1 MIRGEHHMAESEL
14 LLQQKDLQEEASEV
28 VDELQL
34 YELLTQAGEPM
45 RVGSS
50 ALGLMV
56 WRDLDMT
63 VTCTR
68 LNHSLIAQIA
78 SELMLHAGV
87 RELKFINDT
96 GVYNTDPAYPDGLYI
111 GLKYKS
117 QHGRDWSL
125 DIWFVD
131 EPERQPDLNHL
142 ITMPE
147 RLTQEKRETILRIKN
162 HWASR
167 EEYGKTVRSFD
178 IYTAV
183 LEEDVKTLEQFEAWL
198 NQRTMNK

>member
-1 MIRGEHHMAESEL
+1 MAESKL
-14 LLQQKDLQEEASEV
+14 LLQQKALQDEASEV
-28 VDELQL
+28 ADELRL
-34 YELLTQAGEPM
+34 YELLSQAGEPV

-63 VTCTR
+63 VICSR
-68 LNHSLIAQIA
+68 LTQQLIAQIA

-117 QHGRDWSL
+117 QQGKEWKM

-131 EPERQPDLNHL
+131 EPERQPDLKH
-142 ITMPE
+142 IVTMPE
-147 RLTQEKRETILRIKN
+147 QLTQERREAILQIKSD
-162 HWASR
+162 WASR
-167 EEYGKTVRSFD
+167 DEYGKTVRSFD

-183 LEEDVKTLEQFEAWL
+183 LEENIRTPEQFQAWL
-198 NQRTMNK
+198 GQRSMNKE

>member
-1 MIRGEHHMAESEL
+1 MAESKL
-14 LLQQKDLQEEASEV
+14 LLQQKALQDEASEV
-28 VDELQL
+28 ADELRL
-34 YELLTQAGEPM
+34 YELLSQAGEPV

-63 VTCTR
+63 VICSR
-68 LNHSLIAQIA
+68 LNQQLIAQIA

-87 RELKFINDT
+87 WELKFINDT

-117 QHGRDWSL
+117 QQGKEWKM

-131 EPERQPDLNHL
+131 EPERQPDLKH
-142 ITMPE
+142 IVTMPE
-147 RLTQEKRETILRIKN
+147 QLTQERREAILQIKSD
-162 HWASR
+162 WASR
-167 EEYGKTVRSFD
+167 DEYGKTVRSFD

-183 LEEDVKTLEQFEAWL
+183 LEENIRTPEQFQAWL
-198 NQRTMNK
+198 GQRSMNKE

>member
-1 MIRGEHHMAESEL
+1 MAESEL
-14 LLQQKDLQEEASEV
+14 LLQQEALQVEASEV
-28 VDELQL
+28 ADELRL
-34 YELLTQAGEPM
+34 YELLSQAGEPV

-63 VTCTR
+63 VKCSR
-68 LNHSLIAQIA
+68 LNQPLTAHIA

-96 GVYNTDPAYPDGLYI
+96 GVYNTDPLYPDGLYI
-111 GLKYKS
+111 GLKYISERGKE
-117 QHGRDWSL
+117 WAL

-131 EPERQPDLNHL
+131 EPEKQPDLKHI

-147 RLTQEKRETILRIKN
+147 RLTQERREAILRIKN
-162 HWASR
+162 RWASR
-167 EEYGKTVRSFD
+167 AEYGKSVRSFD

-183 LEEDVKTLEQFEAWL
+183 LEENVSTSEQFQAWL
-198 NQRTMNK
+198 DQRSVTKAESP

>member
-1 MIRGEHHMAESEL
+1 MEESKL
-14 LLQQKDLQEEASEV
+14 LLQQKALQDEASEV
-28 VDELQL
+28 ADELRL
-34 YELLTQAGEPM
+34 YELLSQAGEPV

-63 VTCTR
+63 VKCSR
-68 LNHSLIAQIA
+68 MNHSLVVQIA
-78 SELMLHAGV
+78 SELMLHVGV

-117 QHGRDWSL
+117 KRGKDWSL

-131 EPERQPDLNHL
+131 EPERQPDLNHI

-147 RLTQEKRETILRIKN
+147 RLTQERREAILRIKN
-162 HWASR
+162 RWASR

-183 LEEDVKTLEQFEAWL
+183 LEENVSTVEQFQAWL
-198 NQRTMNK
+198 NQRSMNKQ

>member
-1 MIRGEHHMAESEL
+1 MAESKL
-14 LLQQKDLQEEASEV
+14 LLQQKALQDEASEV
-28 VDELQL
+28 ADELRL
-34 YELLTQAGEPM
+34 HELLSQAGEPV

-63 VTCTR
+63 VKCSR
-68 LNHSLIAQIA
+68 LNQQLIAQIA
-78 SELMLHAGV
+78 SELMLRAGV

-117 QHGRDWSL
+117 QLGKEWKM

-131 EPERQPDLNHL
+131 EPDRQPDLKHI
-142 ITMPE
+142 ITMPDL
-147 RLTQEKRETILRIKN
+147 LTQERREAILRIKN
-162 HWASR
+162 NWASR
-167 EEYGKTVRSFD
+167 AEYGKTVRSFD

-183 LEEDVKTLEQFEAWL
+183 LEENVSTPEQFQAWL
-198 NQRTMNK
+198 DQRSMNIE

>member
-1 MIRGEHHMAESEL
+1 MAESKL
-14 LLQQKDLQEEASEV
+14 LLQQKALQDEASEV
-28 VDELQL
+28 AHELRL
-34 YELLTQAGEPM
+34 YELLSQAGEPV

-63 VTCTR
+63 VICSR
-68 LNHSLIAQIA
+68 LTQQLIAQIA

-117 QHGRDWSL
+117 QQGKEWKM

-131 EPERQPDLNHL
+131 EPERQPDLKH
-142 ITMPE
+142 IVTMPE
-147 RLTQEKRETILRIKN
+147 QLTQERREAILQIKSD
-162 HWASR
+162 WASR
-167 EEYGKTVRSFD
+167 DEYGKTVRSFD

-183 LEEDVKTLEQFEAWL
+183 LEENIRTPEQFQAWL
-198 NQRTMNK
+198 GQRSMNKE

>member
-1 MIRGEHHMAESEL
+1 MAESKL
-14 LLQQKDLQEEASEV
+14 LLQQKALQDEASEV
-28 VDELQL
+28 ADELRL
-34 YELLTQAGEPM
+34 YELLSQAGKPV

-63 VTCTR
+63 VICSR
-68 LNHSLIAQIA
+68 LNQQLIAQIA

-117 QHGRDWSL
+117 QQGKEWKM

-131 EPERQPDLNHL
+131 EPERQPDLKH
-142 ITMPE
+142 IVTMPE
-147 RLTQEKRETILRIKN
+147 QLTQERREAILQIKSD
-162 HWASR
+162 WASR
-167 EEYGKTVRSFD
+167 DEYGKTVRSFD

-183 LEEDVKTLEQFEAWL
+183 LEENIRTPEQFQAWL
-198 NQRTMNK
+198 GQRSMNKE

>member
-1 MIRGEHHMAESEL
+1 MAESEL
-14 LLQQKDLQEEASEV
+14 QLQQEALQEEASEV
-28 VDELQL
+28 ADELRL
-34 YELLTQAGEPM
+34 YELLSQAGEPV

-50 ALGLMV
+50 AFGLMV

-63 VTCTR
+63 VKCSR
-68 LNHSLIAQIA
+68 LNQPLTAHIA
-78 SELMLHAGV
+78 SELMLQAGV

-96 GVYNTDPAYPDGLYI
+96 GDYNTDPAYPDGFYI

-117 QHGRDWSL
+117 QRGKEWAL

-131 EPERQPDLNHL
+131 EPEKQPDLKHI

-147 RLTQEKRETILRIKN
+147 RLTQERREAILRIKN
-162 HWASR
+162 RWASR
-167 EEYGKTVRSFD
+167 AEYGKSVRSFD

-183 LEEDVKTLEQFEAWL
+183 LEENVSTPEQFEAWL
-198 NQRTMNK
+198 DQRSVNKAESP

>member
-1 MIRGEHHMAESEL
+1 MAESKL
-14 LLQQKDLQEEASEV
+14 LLQQKALQNEASEV
-28 VDELQL
+28 ADELRL
-34 YELLTQAGEPM
+34 YELLSQAGEPV

-63 VTCTR
+63 VICSR
-68 LNHSLIAQIA
+68 LTQQLIAQIA
-78 SELMLHAGV
+78 SELMLHIGV

-96 GVYNTDPAYPDGLYI
+96 GDYNTDPAYPDGLYI

-117 QHGRDWSL
+117 QRGKEWKM

-131 EPERQPDLNHL
+131 EPERQPDLKH
-142 ITMPE
+142 IVTMPE
-147 RLTQEKRETILRIKN
+147 QLTQERREAILRIKSD
-162 HWASR
+162 WASR
-167 EEYGKTVRSFD
+167 DEYGKTVRSFD

-183 LEEDVKTLEQFEAWL
+183 LEENIRTPEQFQTWL
-198 NQRTMNK
+198 DQRSMNKE

>member
-1 MIRGEHHMAESEL
+1 MAESKL
-14 LLQQKDLQEEASEV
+14 LLQQKALQDEASEV
-28 VDELQL
+28 ADELRL
-34 YELLTQAGEPM
+34 YELLSQAGEPV

-63 VTCTR
+63 VICSR
-68 LNHSLIAQIA
+68 LNQQLIAQIA

-111 GLKYKS
+111 GLKYMS
-117 QHGRDWSL
+117 QQGKEWKT

-131 EPERQPDLNHL
+131 EPERQPDLKH
-142 ITMPE
+142 IVTMPE
-147 RLTQEKRETILRIKN
+147 QLTQERREAILQIKSD
-162 HWASR
+162 WASR
-167 EEYGKTVRSFD
+167 DEYGKTVRSFD

-183 LEEDVKTLEQFEAWL
+183 LEENIRTPEQFQAWL
-198 NQRTMNK
+198 GQRSMNKE

>member
-1 MIRGEHHMAESEL
+1 MAESKL
-14 LLQQKDLQEEASEV
+14 LLQQKALQDEASEV
-28 VDELQL
+28 ADELRL
-34 YELLTQAGEPM
+34 YELLSQAGEPV

-63 VTCTR
+63 VICSR
-68 LNHSLIAQIA
+68 LTQQLIAQIA

-96 GVYNTDPAYPDGLYI
+96 GVYKTDPAYPDGLYI

-117 QHGRDWSL
+117 QQGKEWKM

-131 EPERQPDLNHL
+131 EPERQPDLKH
-142 ITMPE
+142 IVTMPE
-147 RLTQEKRETILRIKN
+147 QLTQERREAILQIKSD
-162 HWASR
+162 WASR
-167 EEYGKTVRSFD
+167 DEYGKTVRSFD

-183 LEEDVKTLEQFEAWL
+183 LEENIRTPEQFQAWL
-198 NQRTMNK
+198 GQRSMNKE

>member
-1 MIRGEHHMAESEL
+1 MAESKL
-14 LLQQKDLQEEASEV
+14 LLQQKALQDEASEV
-28 VDELQL
+28 AEELRL
-34 YELLTQAGEPM
+34 YELLSQAGEPV

-63 VTCTR
+63 VICSR
-68 LNHSLIAQIA
+68 LNQQLIAQIA
-78 SELMLHAGV
+78 MELMLQAGV

-96 GVYNTDPAYPDGLYI
+96 GDYNTDPAYPDGLYI

-117 QHGRDWSL
+117 QQGKEWKM

-131 EPERQPDLNHL
+131 EPERQPDLKH
-142 ITMPE
+142 IVTMPE
-147 RLTQEKRETILRIKN
+147 RLTEERREAILRIK
-162 HWASR
+162 HSWASR
-167 EEYGKTVRSFD
+167 DDYGKKVRSFD

-183 LEEDVKTLEQFEAWL
+183 LEENVRTLEQFQVWL
-198 NQRTMNK
+198 DQRTMN

>member
-1 MIRGEHHMAESEL
+1 MEESIL
-14 LLQQKDLQEEASEV
+14 LLQQKVLQEEASEV
-28 VDELQL
+28 AEELRL
-34 YELLTQAGEPM
+34 YELLSQAGEPV

-56 WRDLDMT
+56 WRDMDMT
-63 VTCTR
+63 VTCNR

-78 SELMLHAGV
+78 SELMLHTGV

-96 GVYNTDPAYPDGLYI
+96 GVYNTDPTYPDGLYI

-117 QHGRDWSL
+117 QRGRDWSL

-131 EPERQPDLNHL
+131 EPEKQPDLNHI

-147 RLTQEKRETILRIKN
+147 RLTQERREAILKIKN
-162 HWASR
+162 HWAIR
-167 EEYGKTVRSFD
+167 EEYGKTVRSID

-183 LEEDVKTLEQFEAWL
+183 LEENIMTLEQFEAWL
-198 NQRTMNK
+198 NQRSMNKR

>member
-1 MIRGEHHMAESEL
+1 MAESKL
-14 LLQQKDLQEEASEV
+14 LLQQKALQDEASEV
-28 VDELQL
+28 ADELRL
-34 YELLTQAGEPM
+34 YELLSQAGEPV

-63 VTCTR
+63 VKCSR
-68 LNHSLIAQIA
+68 LSQQLTAQIA

-117 QHGRDWSL
+117 QRGKEWEM

-131 EPERQPDLNHL
+131 EPERQPDLKHI

-147 RLTQEKRETILRIKN
+147 QLTQERREAILQIKSD
-162 HWASR
+162 WASR
-167 EEYGKTVRSFD
+167 DEYGKTVRSFD

-183 LEEDVKTLEQFEAWL
+183 LEENIRTPEQFQAWL
-198 NQRTMNK
+198 GQRSMNKE